1 MNKYET
7 YCGRVK
13 EDTALGNITKEDTTK
28 RRGYIAPIDLIMTRN
43 FIAVMGFPG
52 LILESRTL
60 FMEHEILLNKY

>member
-1 MNKYET
+1 M
-7 YCGRVK
+7 K
-13 EDTALGNITKEDTTK
+13 EYTTIGNIMKKDATK